1 MNSGRWAR
9 SAGIGF
15 SLLSLVAFVVT
26 TIVPAASGNTAGS
39 APLHLALPWH
49 GADAPCPAGYSATTE
64 CHPRTSGSVPVP
76 GLGFV
81 SESYVF
87 AFENANP
94 VCPRGFGQSLRYPAR
109 LTVKGRG
116 DILLTVEG
124 TDRCAEVG
132 TTALLDL
139 PQAFTVS
146 GGSGTFAGASGT
158 GVVTRSDTGLGV
170 HGFGTD
176 NWEGTLTAPDFELD
190 LTPPVIKVANKVVT
204 APLGTR
210 SVRVRYRVTSPDEQP
225 CAARLRTRARTRPR
239 RPFRSPFARR
249 ASSKAALASFRGH
262 RARRIA
268 AFPRPLSGPA

>member
-1 MNSGRWAR
+1 
-9 SAGIGF
+9 
-15 SLLSLVAFVVT
+15 
-26 TIVPAASGNTAGS
+26 
-39 APLHLALPWH
+39 
-49 GADAPCPAGYSATTE
+49 
-64 CHPRTSGSVPVP
+64 
-76 GLGFV
+76 LGFV

-94 VCPRGFGQSLRYPAR
+94 VCPRGFGQPLRYPAR

-146 GGSGTFAGASGT
+146 GGPGTFAGASGT

-210 SVRVRYRVTSPDEQP
+210 SVRVRYRVTATDNLDGAVPVVCSP
-225 CAARLRTRARTRPR
+225 
-239 RPFRSPFARR
+239 RSGTLFKVARR
-249 ASSKAALASFRGH
+249 TTVRCSAADKSANTTKATFSVTV
-262 RARRIA
+262 
-268 AFPRPLSGPA
+268 RPKS